1 MLCEAYEKAFH
12 FNLSF
17 FLISVVF
24 SVHSFRG
31 WLRMLAENIR
41 LGLLT

>member
-24 SVHSFRG
+24 TVQS
-31 WLRMLAENIR
+31 
-41 LGLLT
+41 LLMAPYVTEI